1 MVKIQVRSH
10 GIVIRCPLGRA
21 NDEILTLIKQN
32 QGQID
37 IMARMRDRSAP
48 PVLKDIFAIIGNGFY
63 IVNRSMLQPIKN
75 RLSYLKLPFEEAV
88 MGVNNMPLVD
98 FQWKV
103 PFQLRKDQIPVGEF
117 LQNATNTFSL
127 MVSSPPG
134 SGKTVMAINHCIHRN
149 KRTMF
154 IMRPSYMEQWEEVLL
169 DLKEE
174 GFIVTNLVKD
184 DIFMLASKKDID
196 RLELELFKGTFDKK
210 IIIASNKVYDR
221 YIKSYV
227 EYESSQ
233 LTDTR
238 LAWPDKLNPLNF
250 CELLGIGTVVADE
263 VHSDLRFWHS
273 FASTLHVELFLGLS
287 GTMVSRDQFILKIQQ
302 ELFPEKARYDTLKRN
317 PYINYLTV
325 SYALSFPGMK
335 TENRGIRAY
344 NQTAY
349 EGSISSNN
357 NARLKYFEI
366 IRKVVEFAYVKQ
378 KEKEPD
384 KRYRCLLYT
393 GKVEF
398 GRNLSKYLSKHFP
411 NLKIGKYN
419 AGDAYI
425 VLTENDLT
433 VSTPG
438 KASTAVDISGLITV
452 IDTTNSNSLQSNIQR
467 VGRLR
472 NIDTKLPLTYVQL
485 NNRRIDKHMKYH
497 NQRLKDLKP
506 FIKSY
511 FNVNLEE

>member
-21 NDEILTLIKQN
+21 NDEILILLKQT

-37 IMARMRDRSAP
+37 IMARMRDRNAP

-63 IVNRSMLQPIKN
+63 IANRALLVPLKN
-75 RLSYLKLPFEEAV
+75 RLSYLKLPFEESV
-88 MGVNNMPLVD
+88 IGINNMATVD

-103 PFQLRKDQIPVGEF
+103 PFNLRKDQVPVGEF
-117 LQNATNTFSL
+117 LKDAKDTFSL

-169 DLKEE
+169 DLKEG
-174 GFIVTNLVKD
+174 GFIVTNLVKE
-184 DIFMLASKKDID
+184 DIGLIASKKDID
-196 RLELELFKGTFDKK
+196 KLNQELIEGTFDKK
-210 IIIASNKVYDR
+210 VIIVSNKVYDR
-221 YIKSYV
+221 YIKLYV
-227 EYESSQ
+227 EFESSQ

-238 LAWPDKLNPLNF
+238 LLWPDKLTPLNF
-250 CELLGIGTVVADE
+250 CEMLNIGTVVADE
-263 VHSDLRFWHS
+263 VHSDLRFWHA

-302 ELFPEKARYDTLKRN
+302 QLFPEQARYDTLKRN
-317 PYINYLTV
+317 PYVNYLTV

-335 TENRGIRAY
+335 TENRGVRAY

-349 EGSISSNN
+349 EGSIGNN
-357 NARLKYFEI
+357 NRAMMEYFDI
-366 IRKVVEFAYVKQ
+366 IRQVVDFAYVQQ
-378 KEKEPD
+378 KSKEPD
-384 KRYRCLLYT
+384 VRYRCLLYT
-393 GKVEF
+393 GKVDF
-398 GRNLSKYLSKHFP
+398 GKNLSKYLAKSFP
-411 NLKIGKYN
+411 GLKVGKYN

-425 VLTENDLT
+425 TLTDNDLT

-452 IDTTNSNSLQSNIQR
+452 IDTTNSNSLQLNIQK

-472 NIDTKLPLTYVQL
+472 SISTKLPLTYVQL
-485 NNRRIDKHMKYH
+485 NNRRVEKHMKYH

-506 FIKSY
+506 YIKSY
-511 FNVNLEE
+511 FNVNL